1 MTVLPDKHIRL
12 SSSLLY
18 AGAVLLDMMDTDH
31 TVSELW
37 DKTRAGGK
45 IKTFDRFVGG
55 LDLLFILGAVRLDG
69 DRVAREAGL
78 GGRRRPAAAGLAE
91 RGTTGAPAH

>member
-1 MTVLPDKHIRL
+1 MTILPDKHIRP

-18 AGAVLLDMMDTDH
+18 AGAALLDMIESGH

-37 DKTRAGGK
+37 DSARAGGK

-55 LDLLFILGAVRLDG
+55 LDLLFILGAIRLDG
-69 DRVAREAGL
+69 GRIAREARR
-78 GGRRRPAAAGLAE
+78 GGRQRPLSAGPDKH
-91 RGTTGAPAH
+91 GNTGAPAR